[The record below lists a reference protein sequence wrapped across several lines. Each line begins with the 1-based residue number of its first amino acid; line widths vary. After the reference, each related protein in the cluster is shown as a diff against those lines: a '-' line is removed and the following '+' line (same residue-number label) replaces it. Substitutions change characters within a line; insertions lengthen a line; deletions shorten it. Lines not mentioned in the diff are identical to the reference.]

1 MTALMADLTSNLMPL
16 LEWWEAFWST
26 YNTVVFSI
34 GVNAMLALSIYVTLS
49 CGLLSL
55 ANAAFMGIGAY
66 TASLLTMHTGL
77 PFGAALA
84 AGALL
89 PALVALIIG
98 IPTLRLSGVYLAMA
112 TLGFGEVVR
121 VIILNLEF
129 AGGPMGINGIPQK
142 TEFWHIVLLLG
153 ATLYVLARLRR
164 SKVGRAFEAIK
175 ADDVAARLM
184 GIDVA
189 GYKLLAFVLGA
200 MIAGVAGGLNAHYT
214 FTIGPGNYAFENAV
228 DILTMAVFGGTSN
241 LIGPTIGAAI
251 LTLLP
256 EVLRNFKDFRLAI
269 NGLILVLVILY
280 LPKGI
285 WDPRRIRSFW
295 QRRAVPPPP
304 PARLD
309 SDAAI

>member
-1 MTALMADLTSNLMPL
+1 MF
-16 LEWWEAFWST
+16 EWWEGFWAT

-34 GVNAMLALSIYVTLS
+34 GVNAMLALSIYLTLS

-66 TASLLTMHTGL
+66 AAAMISMHTGL
-77 PFGAALA
+77 SFPVALLA
-84 AGALL
+84 SAVL
-89 PALVALIIG
+89 PALVALIMG

-121 VIILNLEF
+121 VIILNLEIT
-129 AGGPMGINGIPQK
+129 GGPMGLNGIPQK
-142 TEFWHIVLLLG
+142 TEFWHIAVFLLL
-153 ATLYVLARLRR
+153 TLFLLARLRR

-175 ADDVAARLM
+175 EDEVAARLM
-184 GIDVA
+184 SINVA
-189 GYKLLAFVLGA
+189 SYKLLAFTLGA
-200 MIAGVAGGLNAHYT
+200 AIAGLAGGLNAHFT
-214 FTIGPGNYAFENAV
+214 FTIGPNNYAFENAV

-241 LIGPTIGAAI
+241 LIGPTLGAAI

-256 EVLRNFKDFRLAI
+256 EALRQFKDFRLVA

-285 WDPRRIRSFW
+285 WDPRRIRSFF
-295 QRRAVPPPP
+295 QRGAKQGV
-304 PARLD
+304 A
-309 SDAAI
+309 